1 MANGVPKTI
10 REGSMETG
18 LSRSQMYNSLAL
30 CWRRGL
36 VLRTASP
43 VYGRERVFKGRGGSS
58 LHTRPFHLYLLRP
71 EGVDEVNV
79 GGRRFVGYADEH
91 LDPRGGG
98 RISKARRVLGFL
110 REHGE
115 EAFFSTDVVESLK
128 EYGVRNHD
136 VMANVRRFE
145 RRGLVYVRGYK
156 TDERQ
161 TPFREGYL
169 LTWLDPKKLRERAI
183 EEAIDRT
190 DRALEGRA
198 SSSPLMERVHR
209 IRDMV
214 LEHSKLRKLV
224 GATYILN
231 KLKCS
236 LYEAEHAI
244 ERALQLYP
252 DMKVTKLFDA
262 FRYFYHASLSEEDLS
277 AAVEMKKNYVRMA
290 KGRDNRIGHNWE
302 AVADWFIDRF
312 TTGARFWTQKHRD
325 GGMDAR
331 RITLHLL
338 KGVGGR
344 RIAAE
349 VDRVWE
355 VNPGVF
361 APPITYVLSCKWG
374 LVNKRHVD
382 DFLEVLRWNKD
393 FGVDTPDGREIKQG
407 VVGVFAAS
415 AFNPKENVQL
425 KDESTISLAQYTAR
439 RNLQLVTAADFN
451 EKLRE
456 RGCPRNVTVQK
467 VCRLARNEDE
477 VREALDRIWKGP
489 EGGVEIL
496 AELQSVNEDLYRFE
510 EMLEQ

>member
-1 MANGVPKTI
+1 MGALVGGVPKTV
-10 REGSMETG
+10 REVSRESN
-18 LSRSQMYNSLAL
+18 LSRSQAYNALSL
-30 CWRRGL
+30 CWMRGL
-36 VLRTASP
+36 VLRTAEP
-43 VYGRERVFKGRGGSS
+43 VYSHERVFKGRGGTS

-71 EGVDEVNV
+71 EGVDDVEA
-79 GGRRFVGYADEH
+79 GGRRFVGYAEEH

-98 RISKARRVLGFL
+98 RVSKARRVLEFL
-110 REHGE
+110 RDHGDD
-115 EAFFSTDVVESLK
+115 AFFSSDIVDGLK
-128 EYGVRNHD
+128 EHGVRNHD
-136 VMANVRRFE
+136 VMSNVRRFE

-161 TPFREGYL
+161 TPFKEGYL
-169 LTWLDPKKLRERAI
+169 LTWLDPEKTRELAI
-183 EEAIDRT
+183 EEAIERT
-190 DRALEGRA
+190 ERALEGRA

-209 IRDMV
+209 IRDMI

-231 KLKCS
+231 KLGCS
-236 LYEAEHAI
+236 YHEAEHAL

-252 DMKVTKLFDA
+252 DMRVTKLFDA
-262 FRYFYHASLSEEDLS
+262 FRYYYHTSLSDADLS
-277 AAVEMKKNYVRMA
+277 AAVEMKRNYIRMA
-290 KGRDNRIGHNWE
+290 KGRANRVGHNWE

-312 TTGARFWTQKHRD
+312 TTGARFWTQRHRK
-325 GGMDAR
+325 GGMDPR

-344 RIAAE
+344 RNAAE

-382 DFLEVLRWNKD
+382 DFLEILRWSKD

-415 AFNPKENVQL
+415 SFNPRENVRL
-425 KDESTISLAQYTAR
+425 KDESVISLAQYAAR
-439 RNLQLVTAADFN
+439 RNLQLVTAAEFN
-451 EKLRE
+451 VKLRE
-456 RGCPRNVTVQK
+456 RGCPRMVTVQK
-467 VCRLARNEDE
+467 VCRLARDEGE
-477 VREALDRIWKGP
+477 VRRTLDYVWSDSENTSKTLKDLQEGKRGP
-489 EGGVEIL
+489 V
-496 AELQSVNEDLYRFE
+496 
-510 EMLEQ
+510 